1 MLELGWRPPDIETER
16 LGEKTI
22 DIIFFLQVPIYARAQ
37 DLSHL
42 LDLKKA
48 GATDVVLENAEVIF
62 ETGFVFT
69 KRHSIILLVIFFL
82 LSIFPSRLACSWVHY
97 F

>member
-1 MLELGWRPPDIETER
+1 
-16 LGEKTI
+16 
-22 DIIFFLQVPIYARAQ
+22 
-37 DLSHL
+37 L

-69 KRHSIILLVIFFL
+69 KHHRIILLVIFF
-82 LSIFPSRLACSWVHY
+82 SCQSFQAG
-97 F
+97 